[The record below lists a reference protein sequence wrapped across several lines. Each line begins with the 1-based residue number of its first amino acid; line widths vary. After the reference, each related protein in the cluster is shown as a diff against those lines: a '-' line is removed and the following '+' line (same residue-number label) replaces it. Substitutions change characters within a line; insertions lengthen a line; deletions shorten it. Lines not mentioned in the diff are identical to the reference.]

1 MNLDAL
7 SMTTIRYAAHILA
20 IIFGAASVSMLWASL
35 YYPEAAGKALIYF
48 ILATGI
54 ERIRPKN

>member
-7 SMTTIRYAAHILA
+7 SMTTIRYACQILA
-20 IIFGAASVSMLWASL
+20 IIFGAAGVLMLWASL
-35 YYPEAAGKALIYF
+35 YYTRAAEYALIYF

-54 ERIRPKN
+54 DRIRPKY